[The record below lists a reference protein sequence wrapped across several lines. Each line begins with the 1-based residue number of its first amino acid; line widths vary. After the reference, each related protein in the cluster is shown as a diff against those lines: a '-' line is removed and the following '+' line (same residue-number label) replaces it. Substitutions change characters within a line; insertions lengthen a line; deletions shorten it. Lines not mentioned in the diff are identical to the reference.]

1 MNEQPTRHI
10 TDLAAAIKS
19 EAVQEL
25 IAVTDRY
32 GLSYTIDEQNI
43 IIPLPNYLGDDG
55 VVGTLQVPVEDDE
68 DAD

>member
-1 MNEQPTRHI
+1 MNEPTRHI

-43 IIPLPNYLGDDG
+43 TIPLPNYLGDDG
-55 VVGTLQVPVEDDE
+55 VVGTIGVPVEE
-68 DAD
+68 NDAK